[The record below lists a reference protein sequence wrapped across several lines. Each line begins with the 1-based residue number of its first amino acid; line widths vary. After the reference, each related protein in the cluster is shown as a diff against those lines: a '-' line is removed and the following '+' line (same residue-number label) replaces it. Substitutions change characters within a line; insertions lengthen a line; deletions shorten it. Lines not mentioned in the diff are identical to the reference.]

1 MRDDELRAVFNSSS
15 RIHHSSLLFNL
26 VRRADASRGL
36 RRGAAVA
43 DDAVLAEVDGQPLAL
58 GRALLGVLDA
68 GGVAREHDDL
78 VGGRV
83 LAAVARA
90 APSGLRDDDAAL
102 RDGAL
107 DLVRVLEE
115 VHVRDLA
122 RDAVVALPYVHVA
135 RVVEQALG
143 VAV

>member
-1 MRDDELRAVFNSSS
+1 MS
-15 RIHHSSLLFNL
+15 
-26 VRRADASRGL
+26 RADAAGGL

-43 DDAVLAEVDGQPLAL
+43 DDAALAEVDGQAVAL

-68 GGVAREHDDL
+68 GGAAREYDHL

-90 APSGLRDDDAAL
+90 APAGLRDDDGAL

-107 DLVRVLEE
+107 DLVVILLE

-122 RDAVVALPYVHVA
+122 RDAVVALPYVHFA
-135 RVVEQALG
+135 RVVQE
-143 VAV
+143 

>member
-1 MRDDELRAVFNSSS
+1 MRNGELKAMLNSSF

-26 VRRADASRGL
+26 VRRTDAPRGL

-43 DDAVLAEVDGQPLAL
+43 DDAALAEVDGQPLAL

-68 GGVAREHDDL
+68 RGVAGEDDDL

-90 APSGLRDDDAAL
+90 APAGLRDDDAAL

-107 DLVRVLEE
+107 DLVRVLQH
-115 VHVRDLA
+115 VNVRDLA
-122 RDAVVALPYVHVA
+122 RDAVVALTDVHLT
-135 RVVEQALG
+135 RVV
-143 VAV
+143 